1 MGVSGSGKST
11 IGELLAKRLG
21 IPFFDA
27 DDFHPIENVEKMK
40 AGNPLNDEDRA
51 PWLANLNQLA
61 KKEMAKKG
69 AIITCSAL
77 KQKYRV
83 SLEQGLPN
91 SPEWV
96 FLNGDFELILK
107 RMNQREGHYM
117 PASLLQSQ
125 FDALEIPANAFEVDI
140 ALPPKEILA
149 TILSKLRGDS
159 NIFTFEPT

>member
-11 IGELLAKRLG
+11 IGELLAKKLDL
-21 IPFFDA
+21 PFFDA
-27 DDFHPIENVEKMK
+27 DDFHPIENVAKMK

-51 PWLANLNQLA
+51 PWLDNLNQLA
-61 KKEMAKKG
+61 KKELAKKG

-77 KQKYRV
+77 KQKYRI
-83 SLEQGLPN
+83 SLENGLQS
-91 SPEWV
+91 SPEWI

-140 ALPPKEILA
+140 ALPPTVIIA
-149 TILSKLRGDS
+149 RILSKLGGDS
-159 NIFTFEPT
+159 NAVTFEPG